1 VYHINILSMYR
12 EAEVRGAELLQRLL
26 RNCDD
31 PSMVIR
37 LTGQLADETRHIQ
50 LLTDL
55 LAEFG
60 GIPRVIRKKALPPR
74 CSNGSSTITLET
86 LAYLYA
92 TEALLQQ
99 RYREHAA
106 QSGED
111 SRIVNTLQALVAD
124 EEWHLIGVKALL
136 ATQAQKFGRTRVVA
150 MLDYYW
156 DLARKA

>member
-1 VYHINILSMYR
+1 VYQINILSMYR

-31 PSMVIR
+31 PSMVIH

-55 LAEFG
+55 LDEFG
-60 GIPRVIRKKALPPR
+60 GIPRMIHKKALPPR
-74 CSNGSSTITLET
+74 CSNGSSTIVLET

-92 TEALLQQ
+92 TEARLQQ

-106 QSGED
+106 QRGED
-111 SRIVNTLQALVAD
+111 SRIVNTLRALVVD

-136 ATQAQKFGRTRVVA
+136 TTQAQKFGRTRVLA
-150 MLDYYW
+150 TMDYYW
-156 DLARKA
+156 DLVRKA